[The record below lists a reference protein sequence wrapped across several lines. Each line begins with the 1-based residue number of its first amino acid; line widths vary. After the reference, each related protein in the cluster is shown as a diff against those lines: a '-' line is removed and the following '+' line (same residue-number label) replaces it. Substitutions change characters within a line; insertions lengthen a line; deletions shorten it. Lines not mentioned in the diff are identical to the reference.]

1 MMIENNR
8 TYLRYYGLL
17 GTMLILLLASL
28 GAAAGIMRYRTVTGS
43 SQDGFTPNSGHI
55 VRINI
60 DGLPRIVAR
69 VTIPLSHRAT
79 AADANREA
87 VDMLHGFAS
96 KAGSPGWLTQINETH
111 GGHYYYIL
119 RAIWSQWSVPDF
131 VLMATT
137 PEGNSVRVLIY
148 HGVTPITLK
157 DNAVFQQ
164 FAYQLSGDSPSNVH

>member
-8 TYLRYYGLL
+8 KYMRYYGLL
-17 GTMLILLLASL
+17 GTMLVLLLASL
-28 GAAAGIMRYRTVTGS
+28 GAAIGIMRYRTTAES
-43 SQDGFTPNSGHI
+43 LQDRLALNSGHI
-55 VRINI
+55 ERINI
-60 DGLPRIVAR
+60 DGLTRMVAR
-69 VTIPLSHRAT
+69 VTIPLSHPAT

-87 VDMLHGFAS
+87 LEMLHGFTS
-96 KAGSPGWLTQINETH
+96 KAGNPGWLTQINETH
-111 GGHYYYIL
+111 AGHYYYIL

-137 PEGNSVRVLIY
+137 PQGNAVRVLIY

-164 FAYQLSGDSPSNVH
+164 FAYQLSGHSPSSIH